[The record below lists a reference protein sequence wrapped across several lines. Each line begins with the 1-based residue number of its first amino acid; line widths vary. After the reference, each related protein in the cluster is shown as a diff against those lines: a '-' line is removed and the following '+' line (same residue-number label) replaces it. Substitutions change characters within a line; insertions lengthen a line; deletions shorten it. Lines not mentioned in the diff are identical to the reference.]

1 MVSSGT
7 LVVCRMEG
15 REGKIPV
22 RAHDTDAGMD
32 FFAPLDME
40 RTEVKPQH
48 DIKIHTGI
56 RVAIPRGWA
65 MLGVNKSGVA
75 TKKKL
80 TLGAKLID
88 ADYRGELII
97 HLVNIGS
104 ESTWIEP
111 GEKIAQ
117 FVLLEV
123 GTHMIMEFSEE
134 DYMRTYAKTERGEG
148 GFGSTG
154 TV

>member
-1 MVSSGT
+1 MISSGT

-22 RAHDTDAGMD
+22 RAHETDAGMD

-75 TKKKL
+75 TKKRL

-123 GTHMIMEFSEE
+123 GTHMILEFSEE
-134 DYMRTYAKTERGEG
+134 DYMRIYANTERGEG

-154 TV
+154 TI

>member
-1 MVSSGT
+1 MISSGT

-22 RAHDTDAGMD
+22 RAHETDAGMD

-75 TKKKL
+75 TKKRL

-111 GEKIAQ
+111 SEKIAQ

-123 GTHMIMEFSEE
+123 GTHMILEFSEE
-134 DYMRTYAKTERGEG
+134 DYMRIYANTERGEG

-154 TV
+154 TI

>member
-1 MVSSGT
+1 MISSGT
-7 LVVCRMEG
+7 LVVCRMKG

-22 RAHDTDAGMD
+22 RAHETDAGMD

-75 TKKKL
+75 TKKRL

-123 GTHMIMEFSEE
+123 GTHMILEFSEE
-134 DYMRTYAKTERGEG
+134 DYMRIYANTERGEG

-154 TV
+154 TI

>member
-97 HLVNIGS
+97 HLINIGS

-134 DYMRTYAKTERGEG
+134 DYMRIYAKTERGEG

>member
-7 LVVCRMEG
+7 LVVCRIEG

-134 DYMRTYAKTERGEG
+134 DYMRIYAKTERGEG

>member
-1 MVSSGT
+1 MISSGT

-22 RAHDTDAGMD
+22 RAYETDAGMD

-75 TKKKL
+75 TKKRL

-123 GTHMIMEFSEE
+123 GTHMILEFSEE
-134 DYMRTYAKTERGEG
+134 DYMRIYANTERGEG

>member
-111 GEKIAQ
+111 GEKIVQ

-134 DYMRTYAKTERGEG
+134 DYMRIYAKTERGEG

>member
-134 DYMRTYAKTERGEG
+134 DYMRIYAKTERGEG